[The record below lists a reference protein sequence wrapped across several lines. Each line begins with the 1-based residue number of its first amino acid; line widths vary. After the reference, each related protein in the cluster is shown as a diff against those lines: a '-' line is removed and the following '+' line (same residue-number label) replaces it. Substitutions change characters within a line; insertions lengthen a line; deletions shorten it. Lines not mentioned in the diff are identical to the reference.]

1 MAFNKK
7 EFAASFLNQVSDN
20 MSDMRE
26 EAKAFKQKQI
36 EASERN
42 KSLISTR
49 TARAS
54 AAVSLGR
61 EALEYLPEGAR
72 SKGIIRT
79 AMASGMTGVSELRD
93 KLAKAHANAGLS
105 AGEKLSINDVEA
117 IINNKIYDQNG
128 VKGGNPIIPVASV
141 RGNFKINKIKLL
153 NSRWIQADFS
163 DGDNWGELIIEYF
176 FNQDNTIELV
186 PLSSFL
192 YSLK

>member
-1 MAFNKK
+1 MALIEKLRYGENPHQK
-7 EFAASFLNQVSDN
+7 SSIYINSYNDQVLNLDQIHG
-20 MSDMRE
+20 
-26 EAKAFKQKQI
+26 KQLSYNNYNDI
-36 EASERN
+36 F
-42 KSLISTR
+42 SLEILFSLKNRPST
-49 TARAS
+49 
-54 AAVSLGR
+54 V
-61 EALEYLPEGAR
+61 
-72 SKGIIRT
+72 IIKH
-79 AMASGMTGVSELRD
+79 ANPCGVSVNRLP
-93 KLAKAHANAGLS
+93 
-105 AGEKLSINDVEA
+105 
-117 IINNKIYDQNG
+117 IYDQNG